1 MNLQKEIDTTCSAEV
16 ADIVEAAIRMVDRV
30 EAAQRDRYTMLI
42 EYDNLRHAVEFAM
55 DEEDKDKDEEG
66 YESPF
71 KDEEERYLYESEAA
85 DSQRRFEKDNPHVY
99 VRLE

>member
-42 EYDNLRHAVEFAM
+42 EYGNLRHAVEFAM
-55 DEEDKDKDEEG
+55 DDEDEEG
-66 YESPF
+66 DESPF
-71 KDEEERYLYESEAA
+71 KDEEERELYESEEA
-85 DSQRRFEKDNPHVY
+85 DSQRRIERDNPHVY

>member
-42 EYDNLRHAVEFAM
+42 EYDNLRHAVEFAR
-55 DEEDKDKDEEG
+55 DEADDEG
-66 YESPF
+66 DDSPF
-71 KDEEERYLYESEAA
+71 KDEEERYLYESEEA
-85 DSQRRFEKDNPHVY
+85 DSQRLLERDNPHVY

>member
-55 DEEDKDKDEEG
+55 DDEDEDEG
-66 YESPF
+66 GDESPF

>member
-42 EYDNLRHAVEFAM
+42 EYDNLRHAVEFAR
-55 DEEDKDKDEEG
+55 DEADDEG
-66 YESPF
+66 DESPF
-71 KDEEERYLYESEAA
+71 KDEEERYLYESEEA
-85 DSQRRFEKDNPHVY
+85 DSQRRIERDNPHVY